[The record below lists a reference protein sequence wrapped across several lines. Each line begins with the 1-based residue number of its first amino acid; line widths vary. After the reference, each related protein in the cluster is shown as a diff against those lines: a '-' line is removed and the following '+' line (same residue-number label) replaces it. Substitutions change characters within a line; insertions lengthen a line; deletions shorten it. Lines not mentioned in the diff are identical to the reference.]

1 MRPAFLLVAAALI
14 AAPAI
19 AATQRS
25 DLGNAET
32 LMKLYPPRALAAG
45 EEGLVGFEVQLDK
58 AGHPTSCA
66 ITQSSGFPRLDQE
79 TCTVITQHAVFAAN
93 PGVGSGSSAHKG
105 QIAWKLPAGRTP
117 TTLAA
122 NAAADKPAKTI
133 CKRVPVTGSNARFE
147 RVCMS
152 SAQWAEAQDD
162 TKSNYSELQGKGF
175 TQGQ

>member
-1 MRPAFLLVAAALI
+1 MRSAFLVAAALI
-14 AAPAI
+14 AVPAV
-19 AATQRS
+19 AETQRS
-25 DLGNAET
+25 DLGNAEV

-45 EEGLVGFEVQLDK
+45 EEGLVGFEVALDK
-58 AGHPTSCA
+58 AGHPTSCQ

-79 TCTVITQHAVFAAN
+79 TCGVITQHAVFAAN
-93 PGVGSGSSAHKG
+93 PGVGSGSSAHTG

-117 TTLAA
+117 AKL
-122 NAAADKPAKTI
+122 AADKPAKTI

-152 SAQWAEAQDD
+152 SLQWAEAQDD
-162 TKSNYSELQGKGF
+162 TKANYSELQGKGF